1 MSPTM
6 MVSMGSE
13 AFAEIG
19 VEEGEGEEAPR
30 NAQVNGVV
38 HTKPWSHGS
47 RIRGVKV
54 PAGGIKKSSKPEAA
68 LKWSHHSVRLPAY
81 RFACS
86 FRRST
91 AERFWRS

>member
-1 MSPTM
+1 MSPTT

-19 VEEGEGEEAPR
+19 LEKGEDEKAPG
-30 NAQVNGVV
+30 NAQVDGVV

-54 PAGGIKKSSKPEAA
+54 PAGGVKNVSKPCGPSTCRQRAGVTA
-68 LKWSHHSVRLPAY
+68 QW
-81 RFACS
+81 FA
-86 FRRST
+86 
-91 AERFWRS
+91 